1 MSIAAPIRNWQV
13 RCNRRIVEWGHTMRH
28 MLRSSIGLSAA
39 LAAVAIA
46 GSASVA
52 GQNQEEFRFRSG
64 VDLVNVT
71 ATVVDRNGRFI
82 PGLRQSDFIVYEE
95 NELQEITHFSNE
107 RVPVSLGLVLD
118 TSGSM
123 MGEKLT
129 NALMAVDRFLTRL
142 LSPEDEIFLYKFNN
156 FPELV
161 QDWTTD
167 RQRLSRSIR
176 RINANGGT
184 AMYDAIAESVPLAQT
199 GQHRKRAVVLISD
212 GNDTDSQVSL
222 AEVRQMIRESEVMV
236 YAIGIDGQA
245 EDVFG
250 FPPTTRGPIPQ
261 PPIPSPFPGGRRPRG
276 PGGVILPQMPQFQW
290 PFPQGQSRRTVRTG
304 DDRVNVH
311 ALREITDDSG
321 GRTEVVR
328 SGRDLEPA
336 TANIADELSQQYY
349 LGYSST
355 TIKDGRWHSIRVE
368 TRDKSLRVRARRGY
382 IAVP

>member
-1 MSIAAPIRNWQV
+1 MKY
-13 RCNRRIVEWGHTMRH
+13 
-28 MLRSSIGLSAA
+28 MLRSSIGLTAA
-39 LAAVAIA
+39 LAVSVIA
-46 GSASVA
+46 GSARVA
-52 GQNQEEFRFRSG
+52 GQDKEEFRFRSG

-82 PGLRQSDFIVYEE
+82 PGLTQSDFIVYEE
-95 NELQEITHFSNE
+95 NELQEVTHFSNE

-123 MGEKLT
+123 VGEKLT

-161 QDWTTD
+161 QGWTTD
-167 RQRLSRSIR
+167 RTRLSRAIR

-184 AMYDAIAESVPLAQT
+184 AMYDAVAEAVPLAQT
-199 GQHRKRAVVLISD
+199 GEHRKRAVVLISD

-222 AEVRQMIRESEVMV
+222 NEVKQLIRESEVMV
-236 YAIGIDGQA
+236 YAVGIDGNA
-245 EDVFG
+245 EDAFG
-250 FPPTTRGPIPQ
+250 FPSTRAPRPQ
-261 PPIPSPFPGGRRPRG
+261 PPPPPMPVPFPGARRPRG
-276 PGGVILPQMPQFQW
+276 PGGVVLPQIQW
-290 PFPQGQSRRTVRTG
+290 PFPQPQGRRTVRVS
-304 DDRVNVH
+304 DDRVNLQ

-328 SGRDLEPA
+328 SGRDLEGA

-355 TIKDGRWHSIRVE
+355 TKKDGRWHTIRVE

-382 IAVP
+382 VASQ

>member
-1 MSIAAPIRNWQV
+1 MKHIS
-13 RCNRRIVEWGHTMRH
+13 
-28 MLRSSIGLSAA
+28 RSSIGLTAA
-39 LAAVAIA
+39 LAVGVIA
-46 GSASVA
+46 GSVSVA

-71 ATVVDRNGRFI
+71 ATVVDRNGRFV
-82 PGLRQSDFIVYEE
+82 PGLSQSDFIVYEE
-95 NELQEITHFSNE
+95 NELQEVTHFSNE

-123 MGEKLT
+123 VGEKLT

-167 RQRLSRSIR
+167 RQRLSRAIR

-222 AEVRQMIRESEVMV
+222 REVKQMIRESEVMV

-245 EDVFG
+245 TDVFG

-261 PPIPSPFPGGRRPRG
+261 PPMPSPFPGGRRPRG
-276 PGGVILPQMPQFQW
+276 PGGVILPQLPQIQW
-290 PFPQGQSRRTVRTG
+290 PFPQGQGRRTVRTS
-304 DDRVNVH
+304 DDRVNVN

-355 TIKDGRWHSIRVE
+355 TTKDGRWHSIRVE

-382 IAVP
+382 IAAP

>member
-1 MSIAAPIRNWQV
+1 MK
-13 RCNRRIVEWGHTMRH
+13 H
-28 MLRSSIGLSAA
+28 MLRSSIGLTAA
-39 LAAVAIA
+39 LAVVVIA
-46 GSASVA
+46 GSASVS
-52 GQNQEEFRFRSG
+52 GQKQEEFRFRSG

-95 NELQEITHFSNE
+95 EELQEVTHFSNE

-123 MGEKLT
+123 VGEKLT
-129 NALMAVDRFLTRL
+129 NALMAVDRFLTKL
-142 LSPEDEIFLYKFNN
+142 LSPEDEIFLYKFSN

-161 QDWTTD
+161 QDWTTN
-167 RQRLSRSIR
+167 RQALSRSIR
-176 RINANGGT
+176 RISANGGT

-222 AEVRQMIRESEVMV
+222 NEVKQLIRESEVMV

-245 EDVFG
+245 EGAFG
-250 FPPTTRGPIPQ
+250 FPPTTRAPIPQ
-261 PPIPSPFPGGRRPRG
+261 PIPSPFPGGRRPRG
-276 PGGVILPQMPQFQW
+276 PGGVRLPQMPAGALPQFQW
-290 PFPQGQSRRTVRTG
+290 PFPQPQGRRTVRTA

-328 SGRDLEPA
+328 TGRDLEPA

-355 TIKDGRWHSIRVE
+355 TKKDGRWHTIRVE

-382 IAVP
+382 IAAP

>member
-1 MSIAAPIRNWQV
+1 MKHI
-13 RCNRRIVEWGHTMRH
+13 
-28 MLRSSIGLSAA
+28 LRSSIGLTAA
-39 LAAVAIA
+39 LAVLVIA

-52 GQNQEEFRFRSG
+52 GQNQEDFRFRSG

-71 ATVVDRNGRFI
+71 ATVVDRSGRFV

-95 NELQEITHFSNE
+95 NELQEVTHFSNE

-123 MGEKLT
+123 VGEKLT
-129 NALMAVDRFLTRL
+129 NALMAVDRFLTKL
-142 LSPEDEIFLYKFNN
+142 LSPDDEIFLYKFNN
-156 FPELV
+156 VPDLV
-161 QDWTTD
+161 QDWTTN
-167 RQRLSRSIR
+167 RQILSRAIR
-176 RINANGGT
+176 RISANGGT

-222 AEVRQMIRESEVMV
+222 GEVKQLIRESEVMV
-236 YAIGIDGQA
+236 YAVGIDGQA

-250 FPPTTRGPIPQ
+250 FPPSTRAPIPQ

-290 PFPQGQSRRTVRTG
+290 PFPQGQTRPRVQRGG
-304 DDRVNVH
+304 DDRVNAQ

-321 GRTEVVR
+321 GRTEIVR
-328 SGRDLEPA
+328 SGRDLDPA

-355 TIKDGRWHSIRVE
+355 TKKDGRWHSIRVE

-382 IAVP
+382 VATP

>member
-1 MSIAAPIRNWQV
+1 MK
-13 RCNRRIVEWGHTMRH
+13 H
-28 MLRSSIGLSAA
+28 MLRSSIGLTAA
-39 LAAVAIA
+39 LAVVSIA

-71 ATVVDRNGRFI
+71 ATVIDRNGRFV

-95 NELQEITHFSNE
+95 NELQEVTHFSNE

-123 MGEKLT
+123 VGEKLT

-142 LSPEDEIFLYKFNN
+142 LSPEDEVFLYKFNN
-156 FPELV
+156 YPELV

-167 RQRLSRSIR
+167 RQRLSRAIR

-184 AMYDAIAESVPLAQT
+184 AMYDAVAESVPLAQT

-222 AEVRQMIRESEVMV
+222 AEVKQMIRESEVMV

-276 PGGVILPQMPQFQW
+276 PGGVILPQLPAPSMPQPHWGGLSQFQW
-290 PFPQGQSRRTVRTG
+290 PFPQPQGRRTIRTS

-355 TIKDGRWHSIRVE
+355 TKKDGRWHSIRVE

-382 IAVP
+382 IATP

>member
-1 MSIAAPIRNWQV
+1 MK
-13 RCNRRIVEWGHTMRH
+13 H
-28 MLRSSIGLSAA
+28 MLRSSIGLTAA
-39 LAAVAIA
+39 LAVGVIA

-64 VDLVNVT
+64 VDLINVT
-71 ATVVDRNGRFI
+71 ATVVDRSGRFV

-95 NELQEITHFSNE
+95 NELQEISHFSNE

-123 MGEKLT
+123 VGEKLT

-167 RQRLSRSIR
+167 RQRLSRAIR

-222 AEVRQMIRESEVMV
+222 SEVKQMIRESEVMV

-245 EDVFG
+245 ADVFG

-276 PGGVILPQMPQFQW
+276 PGGVILPQMPQIQW
-290 PFPQGQSRRTVRTG
+290 PFPQGQGRRTVRTG
-304 DDRVNVH
+304 DDRVNVQ

-355 TIKDGRWHSIRVE
+355 TTKDGRWHSIRVE

-382 IAVP
+382 IAAP

>member
-1 MSIAAPIRNWQV
+1 MKQ
-13 RCNRRIVEWGHTMRH
+13 
-28 MLRSSIGLSAA
+28 MLRSSIALTAA
-39 LAAVAIA
+39 LAAAVIA
-46 GSASVA
+46 GSLSVA
-52 GQNQEEFRFRSG
+52 GQKQEEFRFRSG

-71 ATVVDRNGRFI
+71 ATVVDRNGRFV
-82 PGLRQSDFIVYEE
+82 PGLRQEDFIVYEE
-95 NELQEITHFSNE
+95 DELQEVTHFSNE

-123 MGEKLT
+123 AGEKLT

-142 LSPEDEIFLYKFNN
+142 LSPEDEIFLYKFSNY
-156 FPELV
+156 PELV
-161 QDWTTD
+161 QDWTTN
-167 RQRLSRSIR
+167 RQSLSRAIR

-222 AEVRQMIRESEVMV
+222 NEVKQLIRESEVMV
-236 YAIGIDGQA
+236 YAIGIDGHA
-245 EDVFG
+245 SDVFG
-250 FPPTTRGPIPQ
+250 FPPTTRAPIPM
-261 PPIPSPFPGGRRPRG
+261 PRPFPGRRRPRG
-276 PGGVILPQMPQFQW
+276 PGGVILPQLPQFQW
-290 PFPQGQSRRTVRTG
+290 PFPQGRPRVQRGG

-355 TIKDGRWHSIRVE
+355 TQKDGRWHSIRVE
-368 TRDKSLRVRARRGY
+368 TRDRNLRVRARRGY
-382 IAVP
+382 IATP

>member
-1 MSIAAPIRNWQV
+1 MT
-13 RCNRRIVEWGHTMRH
+13 RI
-28 MLRSSIGLSAA
+28 LRTSVGLSAA
-39 LAAVAIA
+39 LAAVIIA
-46 GSASVA
+46 GGADVA

-71 ATVVDRNGRFI
+71 ATVVDRNGRFV
-82 PGLRQSDFIVYEE
+82 PGLRQEDFIVYEE
-95 NELQEITHFSNE
+95 NELQEVTHFSNE

-123 MGEKLT
+123 VGEKLT
-129 NALMAVDRFLTRL
+129 NALMAVDRFLTKL

-156 FPELV
+156 IPDLV

-167 RQRLSRSIR
+167 RQRLSRAIR
-176 RINANGGT
+176 RITANGGT

-199 GQHRKRAVVLISD
+199 GQHRKRAIVLISD

-222 AEVRQMIRESEVMV
+222 REVKQMIRESEVMV
-236 YAIGIDGQA
+236 YAVGIDGQA

-250 FPPTTRGPIPQ
+250 FPPSTRAPVPQ
-261 PPIPSPFPGGRRPRG
+261 PPPMPSPFPGSRRPRG
-276 PGGVILPQMPQFQW
+276 PGGVTLPQLPQIQW
-290 PFPQGQSRRTVRTG
+290 PFPQGGQGRPRVIRG
-304 DDRVNVH
+304 ADERVNVN

-328 SGRDLEPA
+328 TGRDLDGA

-355 TIKDGRWHSIRVE
+355 TKKDGRWHAIRVE

-382 IAVP
+382 IATP

>member
-1 MSIAAPIRNWQV
+1 MKHI
-13 RCNRRIVEWGHTMRH
+13 
-28 MLRSSIGLSAA
+28 LRSSIGLTAA
-39 LAAVAIA
+39 LAVVVIA
-46 GSASVA
+46 GSARVA
-52 GQNQEEFRFRSG
+52 GQNQEEFRFKSG

-71 ATVVDRNGRFI
+71 ATVVDRNGRFV

-123 MGEKLT
+123 VGEKLT

-167 RQRLSRSIR
+167 RQRLSRAIR
-176 RINANGGT
+176 RINASGGT

-199 GQHRKRAVVLISD
+199 GQHRKRAIVLISD
-212 GNDTDSQVSL
+212 GNDTDSQASL
-222 AEVRQMIRESEVMV
+222 AEVKQLIRESEVMV

-250 FPPTTRGPIPQ
+250 FPPTTRGADAAAADAEPVPWRAAPAWSRRRHSSADASDPVAVSAGAGTQ
-261 PPIPSPFPGGRRPRG
+261 DRAHERRPRQRAAHCG
-276 PGGVILPQMPQFQW
+276 RSLTTAAAARK
-290 PFPQGQSRRTVRTG
+290 SCARAATSNRRPRTSP
-304 DDRVNVH
+304 
-311 ALREITDDSG
+311 TS
-321 GRTEVVR
+321 
-328 SGRDLEPA
+328 
-336 TANIADELSQQYY
+336 
-349 LGYSST
+349 
-355 TIKDGRWHSIRVE
+355 
-368 TRDKSLRVRARRGY
+368 
-382 IAVP
+382 

>member
-1 MSIAAPIRNWQV
+1 MK
-13 RCNRRIVEWGHTMRH
+13 H
-28 MLRSSIGLSAA
+28 MLRSSIGLTAA
-39 LAAVAIA
+39 FAVAVIA

-71 ATVVDRNGRFI
+71 ATVVDRNGRFV
-82 PGLRQSDFIVYEE
+82 PGLSQSDFIVYEE
-95 NELQEITHFSNE
+95 NELQEVTHFSNE

-123 MGEKLT
+123 VGEKLT
-129 NALMAVDRFLTRL
+129 NALMAVDRFLTKL

-156 FPELV
+156 YPELV
-161 QDWTTD
+161 QDWTTN
-167 RQRLSRSIR
+167 RQALSRAIR

-222 AEVRQMIRESEVMV
+222 NEVKQLIRESEVMV

-245 EDVFG
+245 QDMFG
-250 FPPTTRGPIPQ
+250 WPPTTRAPSPPPPMPI
-261 PPIPSPFPGGRRPRG
+261 PFPGSRRPRG
-276 PGGVILPQMPQFQW
+276 PGGVILPQLPQFQW
-290 PFPQGQSRRTVRTG
+290 PFPQPQGRVRVQRGG
-304 DDRVNVH
+304 DDRVNAE

-321 GRTEVVR
+321 GRTEIVR
-328 SGRDLEPA
+328 SGRDLDPA

-355 TIKDGRWHSIRVE
+355 TKKDGRWHTIRVE

-382 IAVP
+382 VATP

>member
-1 MSIAAPIRNWQV
+1 MKHIFRSFIGIA
-13 RCNRRIVEWGHTMRH
+13 
-28 MLRSSIGLSAA
+28 AA
-39 LAAVAIA
+39 LAVIVTA
-46 GSASVA
+46 GAASVA
-52 GQNQEEFRFRSG
+52 GQNEDFRFRSG

-71 ATVVDRNGRFI
+71 ATVVDRNGRFV
-82 PGLRQSDFIVYEE
+82 PGLRQSDFVVYEE
-95 NELQEITHFSNE
+95 NTLQEVTHFSNE

-123 MGEKLT
+123 VGEKLT
-129 NALMAVDRFLTRL
+129 NALMAVDRFLTKL
-142 LSPEDEIFLYKFNN
+142 LSPEDEIFLYRFNN
-156 FPELV
+156 IPDLV
-161 QDWTTD
+161 QDWTTN
-167 RQRLSRSIR
+167 RQALSRAIR
-176 RINANGGT
+176 RLNASGGT

-222 AEVRQMIRESEVMV
+222 NEVKQLIRESEVMV

-250 FPPTTRGPIPQ
+250 FPPSTRAPIPQ
-261 PPIPSPFPGGRRPRG
+261 PPMPIPFPGSRRPRG
-276 PGGVILPQMPQFQW
+276 PGGVILPQLPQLQW
-290 PFPQGQSRRTVRTG
+290 PFPGPTRPRVQRGS
-304 DDRVNVH
+304 DDRVNAH

-321 GRTEVVR
+321 GRTEIVR

-355 TIKDGRWHSIRVE
+355 TEKDGRWHSIRVE

-382 IAVP
+382 VATP

>member
-1 MSIAAPIRNWQV
+1 MK
-13 RCNRRIVEWGHTMRH
+13 H
-28 MLRSSIGLSAA
+28 MLRSSVGLTAA
-39 LAAVAIA
+39 LAVTVIA
-46 GSASVA
+46 GGASVA
-52 GQNQEEFRFRSG
+52 GQKQEEFRFRSG

-82 PGLRQSDFIVYEE
+82 PGLRQDDFIVYEE
-95 NELQEITHFSNE
+95 NELQEVTHFSNE

-123 MGEKLT
+123 VGEKIT
-129 NALMAVDRFLTRL
+129 NALMAVDRFLTKL
-142 LSPEDEIFLYKFNN
+142 LSPEDEVFLYKFNN
-156 FPELV
+156 VPDLV

-167 RQRLSRSIR
+167 RQRLSRAIR
-176 RINANGGT
+176 RISASGGT
-184 AMYDAIAESVPLAQT
+184 AMYDAVAESVPLAQT

-222 AEVRQMIRESEVMV
+222 AEVKQLIRESEVMV
-236 YAIGIDGQA
+236 YAVGIDGQA
-245 EDVFG
+245 EDIFG

-261 PPIPSPFPGGRRPRG
+261 PQPPMPSPFPGGRRPRG
-276 PGGVILPQMPQFQW
+276 PGGVILPQLPQFQW
-290 PFPQGQSRRTVRTG
+290 PFPQPQGRPRVQRGG
-304 DDRVNVH
+304 DDRVNVQ

-321 GRTEVVR
+321 GRTEIVR
-328 SGRDLEPA
+328 SGRDLDPA

-355 TIKDGRWHSIRVE
+355 TKKDGRWHSIRVE

-382 IAVP
+382 VATP